1 MKDKKDWRERERKRK
16 DNNLNRNNHNHNHN
30 HNQHIKK
37 SKNNSFKLLQYHMI
51 YVSYPSPPSSIF
63 FIFLSSSSHHYFS
76 SELYCT
82 GYCTVRMILYPVRYG
97 TQVPGYHPTVQTRSV
112 IISHWVILD
121 QVMRSPTGSSSQ
133 GSGVKIKLATVLL
146 DVGL

>member
-1 MKDKKDWRERERKRK
+1 MY
-16 DNNLNRNNHNHNHN
+16 
-30 HNQHIKK
+30 HIP
-37 SKNNSFKLLQYHMI
+37 HHHR
-51 YVSYPSPPSSIF
+51 PSSLSFYLPHLIIIF
-63 FIFLSSSSHHYFS
+63 HLNY
-76 SELYCT
+76 
-82 GYCTVRMILYPVRYG
+82 TVPGTVPYVLYPVRYG